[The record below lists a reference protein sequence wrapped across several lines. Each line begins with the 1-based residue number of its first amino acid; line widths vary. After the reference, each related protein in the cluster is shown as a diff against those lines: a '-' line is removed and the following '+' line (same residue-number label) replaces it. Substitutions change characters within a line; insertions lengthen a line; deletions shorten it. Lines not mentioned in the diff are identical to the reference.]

1 MTLDER
7 VDDIV
12 ESGQHSARSKTYQL
26 LSETIAAISHH
37 TGYPVGELLNYVK
50 DEMRDE

>member
-7 VDDIV
+7 VEDIV
-12 ESGQHSARSKTYQL
+12 ESGQNSARSKTYQL
-26 LSETIAAISHH
+26 LSDALTAVSHH
-37 TGYPVGELLNYVK
+37 TGYPIGDLLNYVK